1 MKACDRDGSYDMRKG
16 EEKRGKMR
24 WQRERR
30 EARIDERD
38 EMRTEKI

>member
-1 MKACDRDGSYDMRKG
+1 MK
-16 EEKRGKMR
+16 

-38 EMRTEKI
+38 EKREDMRSVEKRLGRRE